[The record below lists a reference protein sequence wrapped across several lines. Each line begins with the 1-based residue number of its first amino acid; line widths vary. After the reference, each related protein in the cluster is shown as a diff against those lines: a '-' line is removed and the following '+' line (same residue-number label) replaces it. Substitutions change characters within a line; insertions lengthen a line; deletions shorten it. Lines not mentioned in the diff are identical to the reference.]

1 VICPE
6 GVLNIEH
13 LPENLFRKSNRH
25 LQPPHPEPPTENGSL
40 MTVERAFIYKSLA
53 RNAWNRKSTAK
64 EMGIHPT
71 TLWRKMKRLN
81 MEMPV
86 RERRKK
92 PR

>member
-1 VICPE
+1 
-6 GVLNIEH
+6 
-13 LPENLFRKSNRH
+13 
-25 LQPPHPEPPTENGSL
+25 

-81 MEMPV
+81 MEMPA